1 MKAQLC
7 SLVRKLS
14 QTVAIVNIN
23 EMYCRAPRV
32 LLPCLTDPTTVP
44 YKSYT
49 RQNIKLQFH
58 NIVIYLPTYIHCDMW
73 LHLHNSVWT
82 FFVSFVLF
90 FICAIVYLCAL
101 MILAFRFQKCGSDS
115 RRHYTELK

>member
-32 LLPCLTDPTTVP
+32 LLPCPTGPTTVP
-44 YKSYT
+44 YGFYYRALQVLLASESKIAIPQYSYLFT
-49 RQNIKLQFH
+49 HVHPLRYVGAF
-58 NIVIYLPTYIHCDMW
+58 IHFGAD
-73 LHLHNSVWT
+73 
-82 FFVSFVLF
+82 
-90 FICAIVYLCAL
+90 
-101 MILAFRFQKCGSDS
+101 GSDES
-115 RRHYTELK
+115 APTPTECTLRIIHVHPL

>member
-23 EMYCRAPRV
+23 EMYCRAPQV
-32 LLPCLTDPTTVP
+32 LLPCPTNPTTVP
-44 YKSYT
+44 YKSYL
-49 RQNIKLQFH
+49 RQNLKLQFH
-58 NIVIYLPTYIHCDMW
+58 NIVIYLPTCTHCDTW
-73 LHLHNSVWT
+73 LYLYISVWT
-82 FFVSFVLF
+82 FFVLFVLF

-101 MILAFRFQKCGSDS
+101 MIFFFRSVAPT
-115 RRHYTELK
+115 HVATTLN